1 MRILLT
7 SIIFLSL
14 LLVSCNSSQ
23 DDQLNYSEA
32 EENSAPKTL
41 EDYLLQTSKFFNDN
55 SIDQGISK
63 EAVQSQFNISGNT
76 STWVDSI
83 ELASGMLHRYF
94 HFDEN
99 RLTAVKLSS
108 YIDSTQKDDLTTT
121 VDHIINIMIETLGKP
136 ENSTLYSTS
145 WIANNTSYKLKVFP
159 SEGIDFIISTAINKT
174 QCVGDFFDAKM
185 KFETIVSQKI
195 QDLISLDSLKNIN
208 VPGIE
213 IAVSTNE
220 LQINYTCEVSKKLVL
235 VDNDLIINALNNI
248 CGSKSNVKDDIRF
261 WETNLYELQLS
272 TLENGHLLNF
282 IPKTD

>member
-7 SIIFLSL
+7 SIVLLSL

-23 DDQLNYSEA
+23 DDQLDHPES
-32 EENSAPKTL
+32 EENNTPKTL
-41 EDYLLQTSKFFNDN
+41 EDYLLQTSTFFNDN

-63 EAVQSQFNISGNT
+63 EAVQSQFNISGNS

-83 ELASGMLHRYF
+83 ELTSGMFYRYF

-99 RLTAVKLSS
+99 HLTAVKLSS
-108 YIDSTQKDDLTTT
+108 YTDSTQKDDLTTT
-121 VDHIINIMIETLGKP
+121 VDHITNVMSETLGKP
-136 ENSTLYSTS
+136 ENLTLYSTN
-145 WIANNTSYKLKVFP
+145 WIAKNTSYKLKVFP
-159 SEGIDFIISTAINKT
+159 TEGIDFIISTAINKT

-185 KFETIVSQKI
+185 QFETIVSQKI
-195 QDLISLDSLKNIN
+195 QDLISLDSLTNIH

-213 IAVSTNE
+213 VALSTNE

-248 CGSKSNVKDDIRF
+248 CGSKSNIKDDIHF
-261 WETNLYELQLS
+261 WETNQYELQLS
-272 TLENGHLLNF
+272 TLENGHLLKF